1 MLASCSEFICFIIKL
16 GARETLAHPQACNFK
31 KHSSRDK
38 RLETEGCQPIE
49 VTASLPS
56 LTHVS
61 GACFHLSVRGPR
73 FQNKRY

>member
-1 MLASCSEFICFIIKL
+1 MKL

-38 RLETEGCQPIE
+38 RLETAGCLQLGSQQ
-49 VTASLPS
+49 ALPS

-61 GACFHLSVRGPR
+61 GACSHL
-73 FQNKRY
+73 